1 MPSTRLLVRAGMFL
15 ALYQIAGCFEN
26 DHSVGQKSHCGQGTS
41 RQSKQSKDT
50 QDYCTVENDPKQLY
64 SKESS
69 DRLRNMAKI
78 VAATFA
84 IGTDEPVFV
93 AEGESPKRK
102 VHLDTFYIDELE
114 VSNAEFAAFV
124 DATGYLTESESFG
137 DSFVFGG
144 LLTEEVRANTPAA
157 VARAPWWL
165 QIKNATWKH
174 PEGPDSDLTSRM
186 DHPVVHVSWNDAV
199 AYCKWLGKRLPTEA
213 EWEVACRGGLS
224 DRLYPWGNKFVPNGK
239 HRANTWQGEF
249 PNDNTMED
257 GYLGT
262 APVTEFPPN
271 KYGLRNVIGNVWE
284 WTSDWMTID
293 AAKRGGSTNP
303 TGPPDG
309 TDKVKKGGSYLC
321 HETYC
326 FRYRCAAR
334 SQNTPDSSAGN
345 LGFRCALSA

>member
-1 MPSTRLLVRAGMFL
+1 MPSTRLLVCAGMLF
-15 ALYQIAGCFEN
+15 ALHRIAGCFEN
-26 DHSVGQKSHCGQGTS
+26 DRSGEQHCGQGTN
-41 RQSKQSKDT
+41 RESKQSKDT
-50 QDYCTVENDPKQLY
+50 QDYCTVGDDLKHFY
-64 SKESS
+64 SGESS
-69 DRLRNMAKI
+69 DRLRNMVKI
-78 VAATFA
+78 DAATFA
-84 IGTDEPVFV
+84 IGTNEPVFV
-93 AEGESPKRK
+93 GDGESPKRK

-124 DATGYLTESESFG
+124 DATGYLTEAESFG

-144 LLTEEVRANTPAA
+144 LLTEEVKTNSPAA

-174 PEGPDSDLTSRM
+174 PEGPDSDLTRRM
-186 DHPVVHVSWNDAV
+186 DHPVVHVSWNDAT
-199 AYCKWLGKRLPTEA
+199 AYCKWLGKRLPTEV

-224 DRLYPWGNKFVPNGK
+224 DRLYPWGNKFIPNGK
-239 HRANTWQGEF
+239 HRANTWQGDF

-284 WTSDWMTID
+284 WTSDWWTID

-321 HETYC
+321 HESYC